1 MVIALQCLL
10 NQCFWHSSVVAEVQI
25 LIYYDKKIFSFF
37 FCLFKLII
45 IFPWEGWVGNGSV
58 VPLSSVGLW
67 WGSLH
72 GLGNQGCLQ
81 MFRQMFN
88 GTGSALSQ
96 SSCTF
101 TAQLMGTEAQNPDC
115 FQLENTCWH
124 VLFIKCLLCLLSRV
138 DLYVCSKPSSFW
150 PGWIYSVPSLYLE
163 HSPNHCDTS
172 WGNGLLAIPCITKV
186 SGFPS
191 GMCRQEMNELQI
203 TPHAGWIKQW
213 LPCGLI
219 SV

>member
-25 LIYYDKKIFSFF
+25 LIYNNKKIFSFF
-37 FCLFKLII
+37 CFFKLII

-67 WGSLH
+67 QGSLH
-72 GLGNQGCLQ
+72 GLGNQWCLQ
-81 MFRQMFN
+81 MFREMFN

-101 TAQLMGTEAQNPDC
+101 TAQLMGTGAENPGC

-124 VLFIKCLLCLLSRV
+124 VLFIKCLLGLLSRV
-138 DLYVCSKPSSFW
+138 ELYVCSKPSSFW
-150 PGWIYSVPSLYLE
+150 PGWIYSVPSLCLE

-172 WGNGLLAIPCITKV
+172 WWNGHSMHYK
-186 SGFPS
+186 GFWIS
-191 GMCRQEMNELQI
+191 FWDVQARNEWA
-203 TPHAGWIKQW
+203 PGWIKQW